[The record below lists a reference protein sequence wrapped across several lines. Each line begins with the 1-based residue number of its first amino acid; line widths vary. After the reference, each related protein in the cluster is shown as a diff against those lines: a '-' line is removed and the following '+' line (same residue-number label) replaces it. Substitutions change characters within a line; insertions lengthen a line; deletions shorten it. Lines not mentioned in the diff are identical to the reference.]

1 MPAVR
6 VGWEAIVRLW
16 KRWRPARRRRRWGG
30 SMGEAFE
37 PRRMLSAFVVNSMAD
52 SHDANP
58 GDGFALDANGDT
70 TLRAAIEETNALPGA
85 DTIQL
90 PAGRFMF
97 GQGSRSSFIISD
109 DLQIIGAGS
118 GRSVIDGSAW
128 DQVFQRIGSGQL
140 QLSGVDVVTSHDLA
154 ASLRPALLT
163 TNARQI
169 DLIVSFSATPT
180 LPRDLVA
187 PTSTGRSELFSAELP
202 ESDVD
207 FSPTLEALDIAQADL
222 SVYKIT
228 DDGRPMFPRPDAT
241 IDEII
246 NALFRDE
253 PLDLVLPVSGET
265 PETPMVEDRSEL
277 VLPMSDSDQKQDRPD
292 ADKSPKLDSES
303 PSDGMSMSQSD
314 SDDEQT
320 SATPVTDEAVQAVLR
335 GWADDAGW
343 PPFAVWT
350 SGSRT
355 SAVSNMTARRPMAA
369 MATLVLSGVVSQ
381 TWTWT
386 SGQHWLRESVS
397 PVAWRQRFKRL
408 RRRAR

>member
-6 VGWEAIVRLW
+6 GSWEAIVRIW
-16 KRWRPARRRRRWGG
+16 KRWRPARRRRRWDG
-30 SMGEAFE
+30 STGETFE

-90 PAGRFMF
+90 PAGRFTF
-97 GQGSRSSFIISD
+97 GQGSSSSFIISD
-109 DLQIIGAGS
+109 DLQIVGAGNDQ
-118 GRSVIDGSAW
+118 SVIDGSAR
-128 DQVFQRIGSGQL
+128 DQVFLTIGSGHL
-140 QLSGVDVVTSHDLA
+140 RLTGVDVVTSHNLA

-180 LPRDLVA
+180 PPRDHMTI
-187 PTSTGRSELFSAELP
+187 TSTGLSELFSAELP
-202 ESDVD
+202 EREFD
-207 FSPTLEALDIAQADL
+207 FAPTRETLEIAQAVL
-222 SVYKIT
+222 SVYEIT
-228 DDGRPMFPRPDAT
+228 GDGPSRIPRPDAA
-241 IDEII
+241 IDDII

-253 PLDLVLPVSGET
+253 PPDLVLPIGGET
-265 PETPMVEDRSEL
+265 PATPMVDDRSEL
-277 VLPMSDSDQKQDRPD
+277 VLPMSESDRKQDRPD
-292 ADKSPKLDSES
+292 ADQSPKLDSES

-314 SDDEQT
+314 SDDEQA
-320 SATPVTDEAVQAVLR
+320 SEAPVSDEAVQAILC

-343 PPFAVWT
+343 QPFDFLT
-350 SGSRT
+350 RGSRT
-355 SAVSNMTARRPMAA
+355 NAVLSMTARRPMAA

-386 SGQHWLRESVS
+386 NGQRWLRESVL
-397 PVAWRQRFKRL
+397 PVAWRQRVERL